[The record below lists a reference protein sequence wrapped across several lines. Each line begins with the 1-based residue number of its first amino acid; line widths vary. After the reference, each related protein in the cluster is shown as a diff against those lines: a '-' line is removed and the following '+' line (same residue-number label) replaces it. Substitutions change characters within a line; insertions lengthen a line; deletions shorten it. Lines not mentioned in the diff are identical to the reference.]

1 MEKPAPGS
9 DDNLHPGPLEE
20 EFEYSNNRVQSNV
33 YRTKEDRE
41 AVKALEK
48 FLLGTQRN
56 LTSKEVIEQ
65 AGSTPLLASKIW
77 HALGIPDISENEI
90 YFTGADAEGL
100 KKVVELTDKHGLDL
114 ETTVSIARSMGQL
127 TDRIV
132 AWQIEEIVDDI
143 SKQQGLSDGKA
154 RQELLKVLPELI
166 TTLQEILSYT
176 YRRQYNAGVLRLALR
191 NEEGISE
198 NRVDLPLL
206 RGIGFIDL
214 VSYTTLS
221 CQMNEKTL
229 GKLVKTFEQRCA
241 EIIAVG
247 GGRIIKTVGDEVL
260 FLTETPDAAARI
272 SLALSKAIEEH
283 PDLPHTRVAF
293 VWGRILPKLGD
304 VYGPTVNL
312 AARLVGVAD
321 AGMVLTNDDTAQT
334 LKDDGRFRFT
344 PQPKRSVRGF
354 GDITP
359 IAVES
364 ATGNELEIDVE

>member
-77 HALGIPDISENEI
+77 HALGIPDISENEV